1 MQLVLAEKPSVANS
15 IAEVL
20 GADIKEDGYRTGN
33 GYIVTWCFGHLVE
46 TAPPLAYGEEYAK
59 WTYDTLPIIPEDW
72 KYEVKKDTKKQFNTI
87 KKLMNSDGVDSICFA
102 TDAGREGELIAR
114 LTYMMA
120 GCKKPIYRLWIS
132 SMEESAIREG
142 FANLR
147 LGSEYEN
154 LYRSAL
160 ARQKADWLVGINGT
174 RLFTVLYKNKV
185 LKVGRV
191 QSPTLSML
199 AEREN
204 EIQNFKKEPFYQVL
218 LGVKGV
224 KAAGEKM
231 KTRQEAESLS
241 VSCNGKTAVV
251 TVSDSEEK
259 SISAPK
265 LFDLTSLQREANRLY
280 GFTAKETLDI
290 TQRLYEEKL
299 VTYPRTDSQFLS
311 DDMARTAESVLK
323 VVFALPFALGKTEM
337 MGHFSKISVLLN
349 SKKVT
354 DHHAIIPTVEI
365 SKRNTGELSE
375 REQKILYLIADRLLC
390 ATGEKHRFLSKK
402 VEFTCEGH
410 TFTLNGREI
419 IAEGWK
425 AKEELLRK
433 YFGIKGSGDG
443 KQPDSTGEDRA
454 GVAII
459 PEFVIGE
466 KCPVQQ
472 TEVAEKFTKAPARY
486 TEAAI
491 LTAMEKAGASEMD
504 DDVERKGIGTPA
516 TRADIIEK
524 LVHDGF
530 VKREKKQLIP
540 TEDGIK
546 LIGILPTELKSPM
559 LTADWE
565 NALVQVANGELSDE
579 DFMAGIEDM
588 VRKLVAE
595 NSAPQNPD
603 IFSGNGSGSSGE
615 REVLGKC
622 PNCGK
627 EVLIGKFGAYC
638 SGKCGMSLQKAM
650 GTTLSEKQI
659 ASLLSGEKVLVRGL
673 KSKAGKTYDAYLS
686 PEGTESYSFTDKD
699 GNARNGVRFK
709 FDISFPERKAKKSK
723 EK

>member
-46 TAPPLAYGEEYAK
+46 TAPPLVYGEEYAK
-59 WTYDTLPIIPEDW
+59 WTYDMLPIIPEDW

-132 SMEESAIREG
+132 SMEESAIRKG

-147 LGSEYEN
+147 PGSEYEN

-174 RLFTVLYKNKV
+174 RLFTVLYKSKV

-204 EIQNFKKEPFYQVL
+204 EIRNFKKEPYYQVL

-259 SISAPK
+259 SVAAPR

-290 TQRLYEEKL
+290 TQKLYEEKL
-299 VTYPRTDSQFLS
+299 VTYPRTDSQYLS

-323 VVFALPFALGKTEM
+323 AVFALPFALGKTEM
-337 MGHFSKISVLLN
+337 MGHFSKIPVLLN

-365 SKRNTGELSE
+365 SKRNTGELPE
-375 REQKILYLIADRLLC
+375 REKKILYLIAERLLC

-402 VEFTCEGH
+402 VELSCEGH
-410 TFTLNGREI
+410 TFTLTGKEI
-419 IAEGWK
+419 IADGWK
-425 AKEELLRK
+425 EKEELLRK
-433 YFGIKGSGDG
+433 YFGIKGGSDA
-443 KQPDSTGEDRA
+443 KQSDSTGEDIA
-454 GVAII
+454 GAVVI
-459 PEFVIGE
+459 PEFALGE
-466 KCPVQQ
+466 EYPVQQ

-486 TEAAI
+486 TEATI

-540 TEDGIK
+540 TEDGLK
-546 LIGILPTELKSPM
+546 LISILPAELKSPM

-565 NALVQVANGELSDE
+565 NALVQVAKGELSDE

-603 IFSGNGSGSSGE
+603 IFSGNGSGGSGE

-627 EVLIGKFGAYC
+627 DVLMGKFGAYC

-650 GTTLSEKQI
+650 GATLSEKQI
-659 ASLLSGEKVLVRGL
+659 AGLLSGEKVLVKAL

-686 PEGTESYSFTDKD
+686 PAGTESYSFTDKA
-699 GNARNGVRFK
+699 GNVRDGVRFK
-709 FDISFPERKAKKSK
+709 FDISFPDRKGKKVK